1 MAAAADHR
9 PAPPLAA
16 PPVAMTS
23 AFLDFLRA
31 TLIWKIDGVAEDALR
46 RPMVP
51 SGICLL
57 GIVKH
62 SAYVERWWFRSV
74 FAGEDVPVGWSAE
87 DPDADWRIEP
97 GDTTA
102 AVLALYQDEVGRS
115 RAIAVGAAWDDV
127 ARRPGRDQTL
137 GWILTHMVE
146 EVARHCGHADIMR
159 ELIDGK
165 TGQ

>member
-1 MAAAADHR
+1 MTVADR
-9 PAPPLAA
+9 PDPPLAA
-16 PPVAMTS
+16 PPVAMLS
-23 AFLDFLRA
+23 AFLDFLRE
-31 TLIWKIDGVAEDALR
+31 TLVWKVADLSDEDLR

-51 SGICLL
+51 SAICLL

-74 FAGEDVPVGWSAE
+74 FAGEDLPAGWSEA

-97 GDTTA
+97 EETTGA
-102 AVLALYQDEVGRS
+102 ILALYRDEVERS
-115 RAIAVGAAWDDV
+115 RAAVAGADWNDV

-146 EVARHCGHADIMR
+146 EVARHCGHADILR
-159 ELIDGK
+159 ELIDGA
-165 TGQ
+165 TGE